1 MRVQFSV
8 SFEIIDT
15 GNIVDIHKVVIK
27 NVMLYKCLD

>member
-8 SFEIIDT
+8 SYEIIDT

-27 NVMLYKCLD
+27 NIMYKCLD

>member
-8 SFEIIDT
+8 SFEIIDI